1 MILGL
6 GTDIIAVHR
15 IDRVIKN
22 NPRFIEKV
30 FSFSEQQYCSSK
42 ANPAQSF
49 AARFAAKEAFMKALG
64 TGWDEGVSWTEIEV
78 INDARGKPCIILSGA
93 TEALAQSRATGQIHL
108 SLSHEKGY
116 AIATVILEKRDDPS
130 VLHKGKVIIS

>member
-6 GTDIIAVHR
+6 GTDIIAVAR

-30 FSFSEQQYCSSK
+30 FSPGEQEYCSSK
-42 ANPAQSF
+42 ANPAQSY

-64 TGWDEGVSWTEIEV
+64 TGWDEGISWNQIEV
-78 INDARGKPCIILSGA
+78 VNDAKGKPSLYLSG
-93 TEALAQSRATGQIHL
+93 TTGTLVKSRSIGQIHL
-108 SLSHEKGY
+108 SLSHEKDY
-116 AIATVILEKRDDPS
+116 AIATVILEKDA
-130 VLHKGKVIIS
+130 

>member
-6 GTDIIAVHR
+6 GTDIIAVAR

-30 FSFSEQQYCSSK
+30 FSPGEQEYCSSK
-42 ANPAQSF
+42 ANPAQSY

-64 TGWDEGVSWTEIEV
+64 TGWDEGISWNQIEV
-78 INDARGKPCIILSGA
+78 VNDAKGKPSLNLSG
-93 TEALAQSRATGQIHL
+93 TTGTLVKSRSIGQIHL
-108 SLSHEKGY
+108 SLSHEKDY
-116 AIATVILEKRDDPS
+116 AIATVILEKDA
-130 VLHKGKVIIS
+130 